1 MYNRFCRDW
10 KYGETNRAAATAL
23 VGGGGITSVA
33 AAGERDPLLA
43 CMHEGAWIG
52 KPTART
58 PNKVRFFQLSYDGS
72 TLRWGWN
79 KFVRLYY
86 IDDLACDDV
95 ALTITLTFPF
105 DAELVLKFRGGLGL
119 GLGDAATYHSWR
131 RALAHL
137 LLMLMAPDAPPPA
150 ETLDES
156 GRQRSGPVLLGN
168 TSSRELVGFPGMA
181 TLSLMTGSPAAV
193 ASPSRRASGDAPMSP
208 GSSARS
214 RRALAQLS
222 SRMIDLG
229 RRLRAASRGQHS
241 SLSLSQSN
249 PESSRRRSEPG
260 GESEAGTNEWDDEA
274 AVGVE
279 PRAASGT
286 LRPKRSPGGTH
297 QEGAAD
303 GAERQRLQR
312 EQERSLQMQK
322 RQRMAAYLQSI
333 AAAAHPG
340 VPRPQRPP
348 AAAAAAAG
356 AAATAAAGVAAAGAA
371 LDSPRAASPG
381 AALALGRVGSGGVR
395 SVSIG
400 VQTDDSELLLRA
412 GSGAYSSIPRRTSSE
427 GYGSRRLQRLRE
439 EEEVEPATP
448 AAAALSTA
456 VAPSSDGYDADL
468 AAQYVAAMAA
478 AAGAGA
484 AAAVGS
490 GPAPPSEAR
499 RQAPAGGGDEDVASQ
514 YMAAMAAAA
523 GAGAV
528 PAAAAAAQQAPGGGG
543 DANVAAQYMAAM
555 AAAAAAGGAAGPPP
569 RSFKW
574 QQEASH
580 APNSGMST
588 IDSDL
593 AAQYL
598 MAMQAAAVGSSPIP
612 PHASP
617 PPLAQPRGQ
626 ADGLSGHT
634 PRATPLQHPPLRRSI
649 SSASPNA
656 ASPLEQLAY
665 QQQQA
670 ASARLASLT
679 PGSLPY
685 SQGVSTVGGGLWQ
698 LAAAV
703 DVIDYEELSFGKLLG
718 AGAEGAVYAAWFLES
733 PVAVKKFERAEDS
746 LHEVEMYLQ
755 LGSHDNVVALRGLC
769 QHEGSM
775 FLVLEYC
782 PRGTLDVM
790 LHHSAKNPWDPQ
802 KLLPLVRSIARGMH
816 YLHSRNILHR
826 DLKPANIFVGHGQM
840 MKIGDFGMARIAAT
854 SGEGPP
860 NLRRLTPGT
869 MGTMQ
874 YCAPELVNEDM
885 RPQDLVEDCTR
896 LDPYA
901 RPSSRD
907 ILLRLKSLAA
917 FAERKDKEQ
926 GRFSL

>member
-1 MYNRFCRDW
+1 
-10 KYGETNRAAATAL
+10 
-23 VGGGGITSVA
+23 
-33 AAGERDPLLA
+33 
-43 CMHEGAWIG
+43 
-52 KPTART
+52 
-58 PNKVRFFQLSYDGS
+58 
-72 TLRWGWN
+72 
-79 KFVRLYY
+79 
-86 IDDLACDDV
+86 
-95 ALTITLTFPF
+95 
-105 DAELVLKFRGGLGL
+105 
-119 GLGDAATYHSWR
+119 
-131 RALAHL
+131 
-137 LLMLMAPDAPPPA
+137 MAPDAPPPA

-156 GRQRSGPVLLGN
+156 GKQRSGPVLLGN

-208 GSSARS
+208 GSSARG

-685 SQGVSTVGGGLWQ
+685 SQGVSTG
-698 LAAAV
+698 A
-703 DVIDYEELSFGKLLG
+703 LL
-718 AGAEGAVYAAWFLES
+718 VLCWCW
-733 PVAVKKFERAEDS
+733 RA
-746 LHEVEMYLQ
+746 
-755 LGSHDNVVALRGLC
+755 ALRAAPSGGH
-769 QHEGSM
+769 QG
-775 FLVLEYC
+775 VAG
-782 PRGTLDVM
+782 R
-790 LHHSAKNPWDPQ
+790 DPTSGA
-802 KLLPLVRSIARGMH
+802 LPLQPSNAPV
-816 YLHSRNILHR
+816 
-826 DLKPANIFVGHGQM
+826 
-840 MKIGDFGMARIAAT
+840 
-854 SGEGPP
+854 
-860 NLRRLTPGT
+860 LRRLAILPACFLSCSGRRPVAA
-869 MGTMQ
+869 GSGCGCHRLRGAQ
-874 YCAPELVNEDM
+874 LWQAAGRRCVRLACVCFCSEVLCPSRSRSWPRSSEPACLLCAPTVVRVCGRRE
-885 RPQDLVEDCTR
+885 RGTR
-896 LDPYA
+896 LSSGLPSASVCRRGGRGVCGLVPGVA
-901 RPSSRD
+901 RSG
-907 ILLRLKSLAA
+907 
-917 FAERKDKEQ
+917 EEV
-926 GRFSL
+926 